1 MQTMEENMD
10 YRFVL
15 ERNQAQENQFNFIF
29 SAIFQDHALLE
40 TRNLATMLINS

>member
-15 ERNQAQENQFNFIF
+15 ERNQAQENQFNVIF